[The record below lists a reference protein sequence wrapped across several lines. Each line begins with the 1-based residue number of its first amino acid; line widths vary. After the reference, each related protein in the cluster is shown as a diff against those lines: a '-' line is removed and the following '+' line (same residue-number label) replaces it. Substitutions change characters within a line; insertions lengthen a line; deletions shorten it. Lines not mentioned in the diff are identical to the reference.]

1 VIGFAYVAYNA
12 NDVVGTDPAPTG
24 SLSIPF
30 NDMAANGLTF
40 TDHDAVDTVAA
51 PLTPDIATIGQ
62 CRAVTSI
69 DVPMRY
75 AAFGSNVPSHAV
87 GLEEGPDM
95 STSGGFMVDVVGKE
109 DEEPKGFTGYA
120 NVLAGTYEYVLT
132 ASDGSDPRVDS
143 KDRRWDLHVTAA
155 LMPGDNDNDP
165 RSGATLHDGEGPEE
179 SAATAGDWAN
189 FVPAGF
195 MVPASATNPG
205 FDAATAPALVDNV
218 PRLSL
223 PGTQAAP
230 AGVTLGG
237 EINSATD
244 VDVFWLGSLAPNWK
258 LELKVIGTSTVDE
271 SEDTGGIG
279 DHNEVTLELHQHGG
293 DMVALD
299 AATTD
304 ASYDWEVAPD
314 AVDGGLTCANYYIKV
329 SGQEGRYTLAWKLSH
344 PE

>member
-143 KDRRWDLHVTAA
+143 KDRRWDLHVTARPLPA
-155 LMPGDNDNDP
+155 ESDATEDDREDGLHGDT
-165 RSGATLHDGEGPEE
+165 SATDATEGN
-179 SAATAGDWAN
+179 ATAGDWAN
-189 FVPAGF
+189 FIPTGF
-195 MVPASATNPG
+195 MIAADNTN
-205 FDAATAPALVDNV
+205 VRVQNV
-218 PRLSL
+218 PRLAL
-223 PGTQAAP
+223 PGTQDAP
-230 AGVTLGG
+230 GTGSTLEG
-237 EINSATD
+237 EINGATD
-244 VDVFWLGSLAPNWK
+244 VDVFWIGSLAPDWK
-258 LELKVIGTSTVDE
+258 LELKAIGTSTVSETGE
-271 SEDTGGIG
+271 SAGIG

-314 AVDGGLTCANYYIKV
+314 AMDGGLTCGNYYIKV
-329 SGQEGRYTLAWKLSH
+329 SGGEGAYTLAWKLSH

>member
-155 LMPGDNDNDP
+155 LMPGESASDDP
-165 RSGATLHDGEGPEE
+165 RDTGLHGLTGGPAE

-189 FVPAGF
+189 FVPAAF
-195 MVPASATNPG
+195 TVPETG
-205 FDAATAPALVDNV
+205 ATALQNNV
-218 PRLSL
+218 PRLAL
-223 PGTQAAP
+223 PGTQDTPVGAI
-230 AGVTLGG
+230 LGG

-293 DMVALD
+293 DMVAL
-299 AATTD
+299 AQATTD